1 MSEISWKG
9 LCRMTE
15 RNVIVVFG
23 ATGAQGG
30 GLARAILADPEQ
42 RFSVRAITRDA
53 SSAKARELSRLGA
66 EVVVAHI
73 DDEQSITR
81 ALHGVYGAFFIT
93 FFWHHLSPGRETA
106 EARRFA
112 VAARASG
119 IQHAI
124 WSTLEDSRRWVPLF
138 HDPIPTPPGKYKG
151 PQQGGEGGSGRLFSD
166 LGVATTFLLTSFYWE
181 SLIQFG
187 LGPKPGADGQL
198 VFAWPMGDKKSPGI
212 ASEDIGRCA
221 LGIFKQGPA
230 LIGKTVGIAG
240 EHLTGAQMAAAFTTA
255 LGRAVHHDA
264 VTPEAFRALG
274 FRGAEE
280 LGNMFQFQQDF
291 EDYCCAAR
299 SVASSHLLNPAMQT
313 FAAWLDLNKGH
324 FQPSAASS
332 QSTSRSANTAA
343 GVPK

>member
-1 MSEISWKG
+1 MADQ
-9 LCRMTE
+9 R
-15 RNVIVVFG
+15 VIAIFG

-42 RFSVRAITRDA
+42 RFSVRAITRDPG
-53 SSAKARELSRLGA
+53 SPEARALGRLGA
-66 EVVVAHI
+66 EVVTADV
-73 DDEQSITR
+73 DDEQSVLR
-81 ALHGVYGAFFIT
+81 ALEGAYGAFLIT
-93 FFWHHLSPGRETA
+93 FFWHHLSAARETA
-106 EARRFA
+106 QARRLA
-112 VAARASG
+112 LAARSTG
-119 IQHAI
+119 VQHAI
-124 WSTLEDSRRWVPLF
+124 WSTLEDTRQWIPLSDQRMPTLRGNYKVP
-138 HDPIPTPPGKYKG
+138 HADGK
-151 PQQGGEGGSGRLFSD
+151 GEADRLFSE
-166 LGVATTFLLTSFYWE
+166 LGVPTTFLLTSFYWE

-187 LGPKPGADGQL
+187 LGPKPGAAGQL

-212 ASEDIGRCA
+212 AAEDIGRSA

-240 EHLTGAQMAAAFTTA
+240 ELLTGAQMAEAFTTA
-255 LGRAVHHDA
+255 LGREVHHDG

-291 EDYCCAAR
+291 EEYVCAAR
-299 SVASSHLLNPAMQT
+299 SVASSRFVNPAMQT

-332 QSTSRSANTAA
+332 PLTSRPANTAA
-343 GVPK
+343 GAPK